1 RVLSAMDRLGYQPNA
16 IAQGLRRSATRSV
29 GVLIPR
35 IHEPFFS
42 TLAFAI
48 ERTLFASDYRG
59 LLCST
64 EEQPDKERAY
74 VDMLLTQQVDAFIYF
89 PSISG
94 SQANLQRIVE
104 RGIPVVLIER
114 SFAELE
120 LSRVLIS
127 NFQGGYDGAQHLLA
141 PGHT

>member
-1 RVLSAMDRLGYQPNA
+1 MLNGNRRVSPDLRSRVIDAMNHLGYQPNA

-35 IHEPFFS
+35 INEPFFS

-74 VDMLLTQQVDAFIYF
+74 VDMLLNQQVDAFIYF
-89 PSISG
+89 PSITG
-94 SQANLQRIVE
+94 SQPESAAHRGARYPGRAYRAIV
-104 RGIPVVLIER
+104 
-114 SFAELE
+114 
-120 LSRVLIS
+120 
-127 NFQGGYDGAQHLLA
+127 
-141 PGHT
+141 